1 MIAIMP
7 NPFEADSF
15 NTLKRF
21 SSDISDDC
29 QQQQLNGPT
38 SKRQRLGQD
47 EHYFITHPHPHDV
60 LCGRGGFVN
69 KHAGNVVYRRVVEAN
84 KVTYHS
90 CKKEHKL
97 LLSQSIV
104 EAIEQQN
111 PPGRFVYQDK
121 DAGLWYFIGKAK
133 AVQKTAQAL
142 REGAEKIRSEIM
154 ETTYNSSDDNKITE
168 ASSESC
174 KQSSRSRSSATI
186 SLIVPAKL
194 GETDSETR
202 TVQYRIENHSPIKDK
217 DDVGTCMNELK
228 LFREESM
235 FDNLEKDP
243 DLEAILMGLEP
254 SDAYKAEPVAT
265 VEIARAKHNENTS
278 DIPNN
283 TEDLPLTDLA
293 PSPTQTIS
301 KVSWYV

>member
-1 MIAIMP
+1 MP
-7 NPFEADSF
+7 SPFEADSF
-15 NTLKRF
+15 ITLKRF
-21 SSDISDDC
+21 SSDVSDDC
-29 QQQQLNGPT
+29 QQQQQRQLNGPT
-38 SKRQRLGQD
+38 SKRQRIGQD

-69 KHAGNVVYRRVVEAN
+69 KHAGNVAYRRVVEAN

-111 PPGRFVYQDK
+111 PPGRFVDQDK
-121 DAGLWYFIGKAK
+121 HTGLWYDIGKAK
-133 AVQKTAQAL
+133 AIQKTAQAL

-154 ETTYNSSDDNKITE
+154 ETTYNSSNDNKITD

-174 KQSSRSRSSATI
+174 KQPSRSRSSATI
-186 SLIVPAKL
+186 TLIVPPKP

-202 TVQYRIENHSPIKDK
+202 TVQYRIESHSPVKDR
-217 DDVGTCMNELK
+217 DDAGTCMDDLT

-254 SDAYKAEPVAT
+254 SDDHKTEPVAT
-265 VEIARAKHNENTS
+265 VETAQAKNNDNTS
-278 DIPNN
+278 DVPNN
-283 TEDLPLTDLA
+283 AKDLPLTDLA